1 MPITCTIQDR
11 IAEIVF
17 DVAPVNAFDSE
28 TWNSL
33 PAIISEAARNPE
45 VHCVLIRAEGRGFCG
60 GVDIKEMQAHPERIP
75 LLNRG
80 NYLTFKAIHE
90 AEVPVVV
97 AVHKFVIGGGIGICG
112 ASDTI
117 IAADDAYF
125 SLPEID
131 RGAMGGASHMS
142 RMLPLHK
149 VRAAFFTGGNIPA
162 QEAYRLGAVEMVV
175 PRDQLET
182 EARVFAARIA
192 GKSRKALVIAKEALN
207 GLEARDVDRGYRWEQ
222 GFTLEMYM
230 HEDSQKSRDAFVETG
245 KAASF

>member
-1 MPITCTIQDR
+1 MAITCTVKDK

-17 DVAPVNAFDSE
+17 DAPPVNAFDSQ
-28 TWNSL
+28 TWMSI
-33 PAIISEAARNPE
+33 PQTITEASRREDVN
-45 VHCVLIRAEGRGFCG
+45 CILIRAEGRGFCG
-60 GVDIKEMQAHPERIP
+60 GVDIKEMQAHPERITV
-75 LLNRG
+75 LNRG
-80 NYLTFKAIHE
+80 NYLTFKAIRD
-90 AEVPVVV
+90 AEIPVVS

-112 ASDTI
+112 ASDVI

-125 SLPEID
+125 SLPEVD
-131 RGAMGGASHMS
+131 RGAMGGASHLS

-162 QEAYRLGAVEMVV
+162 AEAYRLGAIEKVV
-175 PRDQLET
+175 PRDQLEA
-182 EARVFAARIA
+182 EARAFCAIIA
-192 GKSRKALVIAKEALN
+192 SKSRKALVIAKEALN
-207 GLEARDVDRGYRWEQ
+207 GLESRDVDRGYRWEQ